1 MKRAITAT
9 LSFSPFSSF
18 SNSFSLEFGLMRP
31 NCPSSSA
38 ERGSR
43 SSAARWSLLLTRA
56 SMAVWDG
63 ARLSLAA
70 EQRERP
76 HGRLRRRWDAA
87 TPAFSPHPP
96 DAAWPPSDRRP
107 AGNGRAD
114 AGRSEHR
121 PRQPSFPCRRAP
133 LSPPRRPSSLAAPPC
148 RLLPRRSARAAGA
161 PASSSPP
168 TPLPLSSLLSPTAT
182 LCQATIAGA
191 CLLSGAREVKEPKAK
206 KRTRER
212 ERENTGRIGKRGR
225 NRKEKKRI
233 RKGKREV
240 APTAGPT
247 VLTHL
252 GGTL

>member
-1 MKRAITAT
+1 MVISEL
-9 LSFSPFSSF
+9 LSPHH
-18 SNSFSLEFGLMRP
+18 
-31 NCPSSSA
+31 
-38 ERGSR
+38 
-43 SSAARWSLLLTRA
+43 LL
-56 SMAVWDG
+56 
-63 ARLSLAA
+63 
-70 EQRERP
+70 P
-76 HGRLRRRWDAA
+76 HPPDLL
-87 TPAFSPHPP
+87 PHPP
-96 DAAWPPSDRRP
+96 DAPWPPSDRRP

-212 ERENTGRIGKRGR
+212 EREHRKNREEGKKPEREE
-225 NRKEKKRI
+225 KDKKRK
-233 RKGKREV
+233 KGSGTHSGAHCLDSSRWN
-240 APTAGPT
+240 T
-247 VLTHL
+247 LTHQKSISL
-252 GGTL
+252 PSCSPPLRSWNKFTLSLSICLFVVQFDFRPLIAKPVRQILKLTKLLK